1 MSNSKDA
8 VRKILDAVKADKR
21 TSLTAPEGKLV
32 CDAYG
37 IPVPKEGVAK
47 SAAEAAKIATDMGFP
62 VVMKIVSPDILHKTE
77 AGGVMVGVKTAADAE
92 KNYATILANAKKY
105 KADAK
110 IEGIQVQQMLLG
122 GQEVIIGAVT
132 DGSFGKLVA
141 FGLGGVLVEVLKDI
155 TFRLAPAT
163 KEDALSML
171 DGIQAHEML
180 KGVRGSDPAN
190 RDAIADIIVNVSK
203 LITDFPEIAEMDLN
217 PVFATKS
224 NAIAADVRIV
234 VDFEPKPPRPRPNHD
249 DIVRQMNRIMKPKSV
264 AVIGASA
271 ENGKIGN
278 SVMKNLING
287 GYKGEIYPI
296 HPKADEIMGKKVY
309 KSVKDVPGEVDIAV
323 FAIPANFVAGALIE
337 CGEKKVVGAILIP
350 SGYAETGNIK
360 GQEEIQAIGQKY
372 GIRLM
377 GPNIYGFYYTHA
389 NLCATFCTAYDVK
402 GSAALS
408 SQSGGIGMAIIGFSR
423 SAKMGVSAIVG
434 LGNKSDIDEDD
445 LLTFFEQD
453 DNTQIIAQHCEDL
466 KDGRAFAEVA
476 KRVSKKKPIVV
487 LKAGRTSAGAKAASS
502 HTGALAGNDKI
513 YEDVFNQSG
522 VIRARSLRDMLEF
535 ARGIPVLPTPKG
547 ENVVIIT
554 GAGGSGVLLSDAC
567 IDNNLQA
574 DDDPAG
580 SRCGVPQVHPA
591 VRRGR
596 QPGRHHRR
604 RAADHLRQHRQAR
617 ARRPAHPFADPRL
630 LAHHRDAADG
640 VCEEHGR
647 GEERDEGQGH
657 READRGLAGRRHRG
671 RGSRRLSLPE
681 RHRRLR
687 LLDRNSG
694 RGARREVQVGARRGP
709 AVSVNSSHSGMRAS
723 RGPGMR
729 IPGSRCARTGMHGNQ
744 ARFAF
749 QPSRCHR
756 PIQRRGDGEAGAG
769 RQRIDHEIL
778 KSGMPARRP
787 ELQNLDHADHHDG
800 DRCREQPVPRI
811 GQAEASPT
819 RTKASACSP
828 SWPRSECGRKRGGPS
843 VAKVTAAARSQA
855 MILRMM
861 VIATG

>member
-1 MSNSKDA
+1 MSHSKDA

-21 TSLTAPEGKLV
+21 SSLTAPEGKLV

-47 SAAEAAKIATDMGFP
+47 SAAEAVKLASGMGFP

-77 AGGVMVGVKTAADAE
+77 AGGVMVGIKTADDVE
-92 KNYATILANAKKY
+92 KNYATILTNAKKY

-163 KEDALSML
+163 KQDALSML

-190 RDAIADIIVNVSK
+190 RDAIAEIIVNVSQ
-203 LITDFPEIAEMDLN
+203 LITDFPEISEMDLN

-224 NAIAADVRIV
+224 DAIAADVRIV
-234 VDFEPKPPRPRPNHD
+234 VDFAPPPPRPRPNHD

-271 ENGKIGN
+271 ETGKIGN

-323 FAIPANFVAGALIE
+323 FAIPANFVAAALTE

-350 SGYAETGNIK
+350 SGYAETGNMK

-567 IDNNLQA
+567 IDNKLSLMQIPPDLDAAFRKFIPPFGAAGNPVDITGGEPPITYVNTVKLGLE
-574 DDDPAG
+574 DPRIHSLILGYWHTIVTPPMVFARNMVEVKNAMKAKGIEKPIVASLAG
-580 SRCGVPQVHPA
+580 DIEVEE
-591 VRRGR
+591 
-596 QPGRHHRR
+596 
-604 RAADHLRQHRQAR
+604 AADYLYQNGIVAY
-617 ARRPAHPFADPRL
+617 AYSTEIPVAVLGAKYKW
-630 LAHHRDAADG
+630 A
-640 VCEEHGR
+640 
-647 GEERDEGQGH
+647 
-657 READRGLAGRRHRG
+657 
-671 RGSRRLSLPE
+671 
-681 RHRRLR
+681 
-687 LLDRNSG
+687 
-694 RGARREVQVGARRGP
+694 RGAG
-709 AVSVNSSHSGMRAS
+709 
-723 RGPGMR
+723 
-729 IPGSRCARTGMHGNQ
+729 
-744 ARFAF
+744 
-749 QPSRCHR
+749 
-756 PIQRRGDGEAGAG
+756 
-769 RQRIDHEIL
+769 L
-778 KSGMPARRP
+778 
-787 ELQNLDHADHHDG
+787 L
-800 DRCREQPVPRI
+800 
-811 GQAEASPT
+811 
-819 RTKASACSP
+819 
-828 SWPRSECGRKRGGPS
+828 
-843 VAKVTAAARSQA
+843 
-855 MILRMM
+855 
-861 VIATG
+861 

>member
-1 MSNSKDA
+1 MSSAKDA
-8 VRKILDAVKADKR
+8 VRQILDRVKADKR
-21 TSLTAPEGKLV
+21 ASLTAPEGKLV
-32 CDAYG
+32 CDAYR
-37 IPVPKEGVAK
+37 IPVPKEGVAS
-47 SAAEAAKIATDMGFP
+47 SAAEAAKIATGMGFP

-77 AGGVMVGVKTAADAE
+77 AGGVMVGVKTAAEVE
-92 KNYATILANAKKY
+92 KNYETILANAKKY
-105 KADAK
+105 KSDAR

-122 GQEVIIGAVT
+122 GQEVIVGAVT

-163 KEDALSML
+163 KQDALSML

-190 RDAIADIIVNVSK
+190 RDAIADIIVNVSR

-217 PVFATKS
+217 PVFATKRD
-224 NAIAADVRIV
+224 AIAADVRIV
-234 VDFEPKPPRPRPNHD
+234 VDFAPKPPRPRPQHD
-249 DIVRQMNRIMKPKSV
+249 DIVRQMNRIMKPKAV

-296 HPKADEIMGKKVY
+296 HPKADEIMGKKVF
-309 KSVKDVPGEVDIAV
+309 KSVKDVPGEIDIAV
-323 FAIPANFVAGALIE
+323 FAIPASLVAPALVE
-337 CGEKKVVGAILIP
+337 CGEKKIVGAILIP
-350 SGYAETGNIK
+350 SGYAETGNMK

-453 DNTQIIAQHCEDL
+453 DNTEIIAQHCEDL
-466 KDGRAFAEVA
+466 KDGRAFADVA
-476 KRVSKKKPIVV
+476 RRVSKKKPVVV

-502 HTGALAGNDKI
+502 HTGALAGDDKI

-547 ENVVIIT
+547 ENIVIIT

-567 IDNNLQA
+567 VDNKLSLMTIPPDLDAAFRKFIPPFGAAGNPVDITGGEPPITYVNTVKLGLE
-574 DDDPAG
+574 DPRIHALILGYWHTIVTPPMVFAKNMVEVKNAMKAKGIEKPIVASLAG
-580 SRCGVPQVHPA
+580 DIEVEE
-591 VRRGR
+591 
-596 QPGRHHRR
+596 
-604 RAADHLRQHRQAR
+604 AADYLYQNGIVAY
-617 ARRPAHPFADPRL
+617 AYSTEIPVAVLGAKYKW
-630 LAHHRDAADG
+630 A
-640 VCEEHGR
+640 
-647 GEERDEGQGH
+647 
-657 READRGLAGRRHRG
+657 
-671 RGSRRLSLPE
+671 
-681 RHRRLR
+681 
-687 LLDRNSG
+687 
-694 RGARREVQVGARRGP
+694 RGAG
-709 AVSVNSSHSGMRAS
+709 
-723 RGPGMR
+723 
-729 IPGSRCARTGMHGNQ
+729 
-744 ARFAF
+744 
-749 QPSRCHR
+749 
-756 PIQRRGDGEAGAG
+756 
-769 RQRIDHEIL
+769 L
-778 KSGMPARRP
+778 
-787 ELQNLDHADHHDG
+787 L
-800 DRCREQPVPRI
+800 
-811 GQAEASPT
+811 
-819 RTKASACSP
+819 
-828 SWPRSECGRKRGGPS
+828 
-843 VAKVTAAARSQA
+843 
-855 MILRMM
+855 
-861 VIATG
+861 

>member
-1 MSNSKDA
+1 MSNSADAARKILDPVESTPNSKGA
-8 VRKILDAVKADKR
+8 VRRVLDAVKADKR
-21 TSLTAPEGKLV
+21 TSLTAPEGKRV
-32 CDAYG
+32 CYAYG
-37 IPVPKEGVAK
+37 IPVPREGVAK
-47 SAAEAAKIATDMGFP
+47 TAAEAAKLAADMGFP

-77 AGGVMVGVKTAADAE
+77 AGGVGVGVKSAADAE
-92 KNYATILANAKKY
+92 ANYATILANAKKY

-110 IEGIQVQQMLLG
+110 IEGLQVQQMLRG
-122 GQEVIIGAVT
+122 GQEVISGAVT

-163 KEDALSML
+163 KDDALSML

-190 RDAIADIIVNVSK
+190 RDAIAAIIVNVSN
-203 LITDFPEIAEMDLN
+203 LITDFPEISEMDLN
-217 PVFATKS
+217 PVFATKDG
-224 NAIAADVRIV
+224 AIAADVRIV
-234 VDFEPKPPRPRPNHD
+234 VDFDPKPPRPRPNHD
-249 DIVRQMNRIMKPKSV
+249 DIVRQMNRIMKPKAV

-296 HPKADEIMGKKVY
+296 HPKADEIPGKKGY
-309 KSVKDVPGEVDIAV
+309 TSVKDVPGEVAIAV
-323 FAIPANFVAGALIE
+323 FATPAHFVAAALVE
-337 CGEKKVVGAILIP
+337 CGEKTVVGAILIP

-360 GQEEIQAIGQKY
+360 GQNELIEIGRKY
-372 GIRLM
+372 GVRLM

-535 ARGIPVLPTPKG
+535 ARGVPVLPTPKG

-567 IDNNLQA
+567 IDNQLSLMTIPPDLDAAFRKFIPPFGAAGNPVDITGGEPPITYVNTVKLGLE
-574 DDDPAG
+574 DPRIHALILGYWHTIVTPPMVFARNMVEVKNEMKAKGIEKPIVASLAG
-580 SRCGVPQVHPA
+580 DIEVEE
-591 VRRGR
+591 
-596 QPGRHHRR
+596 
-604 RAADHLRQHRQAR
+604 AADYLYQNGIVAY
-617 ARRPAHPFADPRL
+617 AYSTEIPVAVLGAKYKW
-630 LAHHRDAADG
+630 A
-640 VCEEHGR
+640 
-647 GEERDEGQGH
+647 
-657 READRGLAGRRHRG
+657 
-671 RGSRRLSLPE
+671 
-681 RHRRLR
+681 
-687 LLDRNSG
+687 
-694 RGARREVQVGARRGP
+694 RGAG
-709 AVSVNSSHSGMRAS
+709 
-723 RGPGMR
+723 
-729 IPGSRCARTGMHGNQ
+729 
-744 ARFAF
+744 
-749 QPSRCHR
+749 
-756 PIQRRGDGEAGAG
+756 
-769 RQRIDHEIL
+769 L
-778 KSGMPARRP
+778 
-787 ELQNLDHADHHDG
+787 L
-800 DRCREQPVPRI
+800 
-811 GQAEASPT
+811 
-819 RTKASACSP
+819 
-828 SWPRSECGRKRGGPS
+828 
-843 VAKVTAAARSQA
+843 
-855 MILRMM
+855 
-861 VIATG
+861 